1 MPLFPLIGQVIVEDL
16 QANPAVRPLV
26 GMQALHRRLLGAAP
40 PPAELRTE
48 VSALAEAARSAGLA
62 EAAAELEHLTASLDG
77 GGPQEA
83 ASRLEALFPLLARP
97 AEEALQAGLGEVI
110 EEVLAYRRERVEELV
125 GRTLQHYLYEEEPDE
140 RGLHLTRLYRELTQ
154 SLQVTLPA
162 TVTATRWSRMEP
174 AAIEE
179 EVMAALERD
188 LEEDL
193 RRLRQQLL
201 GQAAQAVQAWRAAG
215 GVWWLLTDFLGEL
228 DRFSRLPPR
237 LVAEALADLSPEEVE
252 EEIYRLAVAFL
263 EDRERRLGGE
273 LLREIERGYL
283 LRTMDREWVDYLT
296 AMEDLRQGIG
306 LRAYGQRDPLV
317 EYRRESYHL
326 FQRLLQRMREQSL
339 FYIFRAS
346 QAPIL
351 RRAAVPTQGARMPVR
366 APKGKEGSK
375 KERRRARQPSA
386 PAPTPAAPAAVSPGT
401 GKKRRRKKK
410 R

>member
-1 MPLFPLIGQVIVEDL
+1 
-16 QANPAVRPLV
+16 
-26 GMQALHRRLLGAAP
+26 
-40 PPAELRTE
+40 
-48 VSALAEAARSAGLA
+48 
-62 EAAAELEHLTASLDG
+62 
-77 GGPQEA
+77 
-83 ASRLEALFPLLARP
+83 
-97 AEEALQAGLGEVI
+97 
-110 EEVLAYRRERVEELV
+110 
-125 GRTLQHYLYEEEPDE
+125 
-140 RGLHLTRLYRELTQ
+140 
-154 SLQVTLPA
+154 
-162 TVTATRWSRMEP
+162 
-174 AAIEE
+174 
-179 EVMAALERD
+179 MAALERD

-366 APKGKEGSK
+366 APKG
-375 KERRRARQPSA
+375 
-386 PAPTPAAPAAVSPGT
+386 
-401 GKKRRRKKK
+401 
-410 R
+410 